1 MTIYN
6 KSGFVWGIIWTIL
19 GAARLLLLVTHPEE
33 QTFQLIKG
41 LAFGIVFLTIGLSGF
56 TRAFSKQATREDIIR
71 ANDERNKLVKLKTK
85 ARVNDVMFW
94 LVIALLVVGVVGYYW
109 TDNIAWAF
117 LAFAPILQMIVYVWS
132 SIFISFYY
140 EHRE

>member
-1 MTIYN
+1 M
-6 KSGFVWGIIWTIL
+6 
-19 GAARLLLLVTHPEE
+19 LLVTHPEE
-33 QTFQLIKG
+33 QTVQLIKG

-94 LVIALLVVGVVGYYW
+94 TMIVLIVAGVIGYYW

-132 SIFISFYY
+132 SIFISIYY

>member
-1 MTIYN
+1 MKIYN
-6 KSGFVWGIIWTIL
+6 KKGFVWGILWTIL
-19 GAARLLLLVTHPEE
+19 GAARLVLLVTHPEE
-33 QTFQLIKG
+33 QTVQLIKG

-94 LVIALLVVGVVGYYW
+94 TMIVLIVAGVIGYYW

-132 SIFISFYY
+132 SIFISIYY

>member
-1 MTIYN
+1 MKIYN
-6 KSGFVWGIIWTIL
+6 KKGFAWGIFWTIL
-19 GAARLLLLVTHPEE
+19 GAARLVLLVTHPEE

-71 ANDERNKLVKLKTK
+71 ANDERNQLVKLKTK

-94 LVIALLVVGVVGYYW
+94 LVIVLLVVGVVGYYW

-132 SIFISFYY
+132 SIFISIYY

>member
-1 MTIYN
+1 MKIYN
-6 KSGFVWGIIWTIL
+6 KKGFVWGIFWTIL
-19 GAARLLLLVTHPEE
+19 GAARLVLLVTHPEE
-33 QTFQLIKG
+33 QTVQLIKG

-85 ARVNDVMFW
+85 GTRKRRMFW
-94 LVIALLVVGVVGYYW
+94 TMIVLIVAGVIGYYW
-109 TDNIAWAF
+109 TDKIAWAF

-132 SIFISFYY
+132 SIFISIYY

>member
-1 MTIYN
+1 MKIYN
-6 KSGFVWGIIWTIL
+6 KKGFAWGIFWTIL
-19 GAARLLLLVTHPEE
+19 GAARLVLLVTHPEE
-33 QTFQLIKG
+33 QTVQLIKG

-85 ARVNDVMFW
+85 ARVNDVIWTMIV
-94 LVIALLVVGVVGYYW
+94 LIVAGVIGYYW

-132 SIFISFYY
+132 SIFISIYY

>member
-1 MTIYN
+1 MKIYN
-6 KSGFVWGIIWTIL
+6 KKGFAWGIFWTIL
-19 GAARLLLLVTHPEE
+19 GVARLVLLVTHPEE
-33 QTFQLIKG
+33 QTVQLIKG

-94 LVIALLVVGVVGYYW
+94 TMIVLIVAGVIGYYW

-132 SIFISFYY
+132 SIFISIYY

>member
-1 MTIYN
+1 MKIYN
-6 KSGFVWGIIWTIL
+6 KKGFVWGIFWTIL
-19 GAARLLLLVTHPEE
+19 GAARLVHLVTHPEE
-33 QTFQLIKG
+33 QTVQLIKG

-85 ARVNDVMFW
+85 ARVNDVIFW
-94 LVIALLVVGVVGYYW
+94 TMIVFLVVGVVGYYW

-132 SIFISFYY
+132 SIFISIYY

>member
-1 MTIYN
+1 MRIYN
-6 KSGFVWGIIWTIL
+6 KKGFVWGIFWTIL
-19 GAARLLLLVTHPEE
+19 GVARLVLLVTHPEE
-33 QTFQLIKG
+33 QTVQLIKG
-41 LAFGIVFLTIGLSGF
+41 FAFGIVFLTIGLSGF

-94 LVIALLVVGVVGYYW
+94 TMIVLIVAGVIGYYW

-132 SIFISFYY
+132 SIFISIYY